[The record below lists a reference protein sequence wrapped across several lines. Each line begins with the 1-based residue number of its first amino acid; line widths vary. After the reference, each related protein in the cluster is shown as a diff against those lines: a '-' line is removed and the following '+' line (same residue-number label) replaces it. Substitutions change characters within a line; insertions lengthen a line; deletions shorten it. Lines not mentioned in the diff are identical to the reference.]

1 MMAVPN
7 GRDLGGL
14 PASDGRTVRH
24 GLVFRAAAPQN
35 EDDAE
40 GLSVW
45 GITEA
50 IDLRTHEERELRPAT
65 LPPTT
70 QAIVADVLADEPDG
84 GPASLGAL
92 ARAAVSG
99 DADALTPAR
108 LDEIFVAGYRSF
120 VSLPSGRAATATV
133 LRRAADPH
141 SGPVLVHCTAGK
153 DRTGWIVA
161 ALLLTLEVPWGDVM
175 ADYLA
180 SGPEVL
186 ALFAPFRDRV
196 AAQGGDVEAMER
208 AIAVFPHYLE
218 AAHAEALRTF
228 GSWHGYLADGLD
240 LPTDLPRRLQ
250 ARLLT

>member
-1 MMAVPN
+1 M
-7 GRDLGGL
+7 
-14 PASDGRTVRH
+14 
-24 GLVFRAAAPQN
+24 
-35 EDDAE
+35 
-40 GLSVW
+40 
-45 GITEA
+45 
-50 IDLRTHEERELRPAT
+50 
-65 LPPTT
+65 
-70 QAIVADVLADEPDG
+70 
-84 GPASLGAL
+84 
-92 ARAAVSG
+92 
-99 DADALTPAR
+99 
-108 LDEIFVAGYRSF
+108 
-120 VSLPSGRAATATV
+120 